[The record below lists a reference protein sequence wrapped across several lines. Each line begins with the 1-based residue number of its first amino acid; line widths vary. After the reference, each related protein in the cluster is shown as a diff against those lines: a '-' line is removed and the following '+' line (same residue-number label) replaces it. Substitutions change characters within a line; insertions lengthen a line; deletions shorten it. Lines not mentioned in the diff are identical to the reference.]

1 MANDGNGFELD
12 VSLRWPIETNVPSYY
27 ANQFA
32 IMKSSNEVIV
42 TIGRYFP
49 NFIRRSEEEIE
60 AYLKDAEVEPLAQL
74 VMSPAGFE
82 ALATLMSQYLKQNE
96 ENQND

>member
-1 MANDGNGFELD
+1 MANDEKTFD
-12 VSLRWPIETNVPSYY
+12 VSLRWPIETNVPTYY

-32 IMKSSNEVIV
+32 IMKSSNEVIL

-60 AYLKDAEVEPLAQL
+60 AFLKDAQVEPLAQL
-74 VMSPAGFE
+74 IMSPSGFE
-82 ALATLMSQYLKQNE
+82 ALASLMSAYLNQGNE
-96 ENQND
+96 NDND